1 VANPIDLGAGAE
13 PGQIAAALAIV
24 MAAEEID
31 MVLAVFTE
39 TLVADV
45 ELVMAAVTGAAAE
58 SDKPI
63 VATQV
68 GRGARSL
75 PVPERSTRLDTA
87 RAVPVFSF
95 PEPAAAA
102 LGRAWKYAVI
112 RARPPKAMPC
122 HSFEVEGARNLVVE
136 RLAEGVE
143 WLAPEDVARLLI
155 DFGVTMAPQSV
166 VGTTAA
172 AVRAAGQIGY
182 PVAVKVVGGPV
193 HKSDTG
199 GVRLNV
205 GTDQQLAEAFV
216 AVTSVGTQLKALIQ
230 PMIGQGIEM
239 IVGCVQDAQ
248 FGPVVMVGAGGVLAD
263 LVADRTFRLAPID
276 VGEAEQMIDELRTAR
291 LLDGYRGMP
300 AVSRPALADLVSRLA
315 ALADGLPDVAEIDLN
330 PVICTGD
337 RLIVVDARVRLAHAS
352 ERPDPMLRQLRPI
365 HA

>member
-1 VANPIDLGAGAE
+1 
-13 PGQIAAALAIV
+13 
-24 MAAEEID
+24 
-31 MVLAVFTE
+31 
-39 TLVADV
+39 
-45 ELVMAAVTGAAAE
+45 
-58 SDKPI
+58 
-63 VATQV
+63 
-68 GRGARSL
+68 
-75 PVPERSTRLDTA
+75 
-87 RAVPVFSF
+87 
-95 PEPAAAA
+95 
-102 LGRAWKYAVI
+102 
-112 RARPPKAMPC
+112 
-122 HSFEVEGARNLVVE
+122 
-136 RLAEGVE
+136 
-143 WLAPEDVARLLI
+143 
-155 DFGVTMAPQSV
+155 MAPQSV